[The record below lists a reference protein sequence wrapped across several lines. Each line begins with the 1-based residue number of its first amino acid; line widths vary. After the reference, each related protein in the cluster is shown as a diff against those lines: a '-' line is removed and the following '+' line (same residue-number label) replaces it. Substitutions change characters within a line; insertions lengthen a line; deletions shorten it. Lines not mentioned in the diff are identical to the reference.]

1 MIGTLLAELMTLSVI
16 IFAAVAWI
24 KQLGVRGKALTLA
37 AFVFGLGLGI
47 AYRFAMAPMLTFTDW
62 FWAVCF
68 GLLAGFMATG
78 AYKGAESA
86 SGKAQLNYASA
97 TLEGFDFDDQLQEDR
112 RAVRI
117 DMDYLYRTHPEDDA
131 TPSPTPPTDAG

>member
-1 MIGTLLAELMTLSVI
+1 MIETSKLMLNLIAELMALSVI

-24 KQLGVRGKALTLA
+24 KQTGIRGRALTFA
-37 AFVFGLGLGI
+37 AFAFGLVLGI
-47 AYRFAMAPMLTFTDW
+47 AYRFALAPMLTFADW

-68 GLLAGFMATG
+68 GLMAGFLATG

-86 SGKAQLNYASA
+86 SGKVLMEY
-97 TLEGFDFDDQLQEDR
+97 
-112 RAVRI
+112 
-117 DMDYLYRTHPEDDA
+117 